1 MKGVLDLVVKDRD
14 AQENIDQELNEY
26 NSTSQATKL
35 ELGKIYCHWAKTYEQ
50 AINIMGDVIYN
61 KKCEVTTLR
70 DKNNYL

>member
-35 ELGKIYCHWAKTYEQ
+35 ELGKIYCH
-50 AINIMGDVIYN
+50 
-61 KKCEVTTLR
+61 
-70 DKNNYL
+70 